1 MLTRMSSNLC
11 ARWCYRLVCD
21 SKEWSKDWS
30 RNDKYKERME
40 AAGSLAYLRMVSTK
54 EVSDAIRCL
63 VSNKAGT

>member
-1 MLTRMSSNLC
+1 MFSSDG
-11 ARWCYRLVCD
+11 LVV
-21 SKEWSKDWS
+21 SRSEWSKGWS

-40 AAGSLAYLRMVSTK
+40 AAGSLAYLRMVSIK